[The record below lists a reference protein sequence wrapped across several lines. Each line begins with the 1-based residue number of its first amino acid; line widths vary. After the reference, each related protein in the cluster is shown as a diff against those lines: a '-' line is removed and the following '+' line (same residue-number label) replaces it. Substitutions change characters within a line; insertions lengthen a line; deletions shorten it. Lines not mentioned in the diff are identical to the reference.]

1 MQSGLYVALSSQV
14 ALEKRLTTI
23 ADNIANSNTVGFRG
37 TDVKFEE
44 LLGGVR
50 RASTSFVSDGEA
62 LLSQLPGGLD
72 QTGNALDFAIKGDAW
87 FAIETEAGQ
96 VLTRDGRFEVTLE
109 GALVTTQGYPVLD
122 PGGAVIQLNPAG
134 GQIGV
139 GRDGAVMQNGAQT
152 AAIGLFAYEAASEFQ
167 RFGNSGILTG
177 ALPEPLVDQTDVQVM
192 QGFVEQSNVNPVQEL
207 SNLIM
212 VQRNFDNVSALM
224 RDSESALSDAIRTLG
239 SRS

>member
-23 ADNIANSNTVGFRG
+23 ADNIANANTAGFRA
-37 TDVKFEE
+37 TEVKFEE

-50 RASTSFVSDGEA
+50 RRSTSFVSDGEA
-62 LLSQLPGGLD
+62 FLSRLSGGLD

-87 FAIETEAGQ
+87 FAIETEAGP
-96 VLTRDGRFEVTLE
+96 VLTRDGRFEVTPE

-122 PGGAVIQLNPAG
+122 PGGAAIQLNPAG
-134 GQIGV
+134 GQVAV
-139 GRDGAVMQNGAQT
+139 GRDGAVTQNGTQT
-152 AAIGLFAYEAASEFQ
+152 AAIGLFAYQEASEFQ

-177 ALPEPLVDQTDVQVM
+177 ALPEPLVDQTDAQVV
-192 QGFVEQSNVNPVQEL
+192 QGFVERSNVNPVQEL
-207 SNLIM
+207 SHLIM

-224 RDSESALSDAIRTLG
+224 RDSESALSDAIRALG